1 MPLNLP
7 TDDSKDS
14 PKTGDLYVVATPIG
28 NRNDI
33 TLRALEILNSVDF
46 IAAED
51 TRHTG
56 RLLAYHKIKGNLIA
70 YHEHNEARRTPDLVN
85 KLKAGSSIALVSNA
99 GTPSVSDP
107 GYRLVNAAIAGDI
120 KVIPIPGVSAVVS
133 ALSVAGLPTD
143 AFVFIGFPAKK
154 KAQRLKQLEG
164 LAYESKTIVFYES
177 PHRILSFLQD
187 ITAIMGDRYAVLGR
201 EMTKQYEEFIR
212 GHLSAIHS
220 RLKARSAIKG
230 ECTLLVM
237 GREEDWS
244 VSMATAKEE
253 LALKLATTNI
263 SLSDLAKELAQK
275 YGLPKNKLYE
285 EALKIKAKAQDKKA

>member
-1 MPLNLP
+1 MHSNSP
-7 TDDSKDS
+7 TDDSNVR
-14 PKTGDLYVVATPIG
+14 PPAGALYVVATPIG

-33 TLRALEILNSVDF
+33 TLRALDILGRVDF

-56 RLLAYHKIKGNLIA
+56 RLLVHHKIKGKLIA
-70 YHEHNEARRTPDLVN
+70 YHEHNETRRTPDLVN

-107 GYRLVNAAIAGDI
+107 GYRLVNAAIMGGI
-120 KVIPIPGVSAVVS
+120 KVTPIPGASAVVS

-143 AFVFIGFPAKK
+143 AFVFIGFPAPK
-154 KAQRLKQLEG
+154 KAQRLKQLER
-164 LAYESKTIVFYES
+164 LAHESKTIVFYES
-177 PHRILSFLQD
+177 PRRILSFLQEL
-187 ITAIMGDRYAVLGR
+187 TTTMGDRQAVLGR
-201 EMTKQYEEFIR
+201 EMTKQHEEFIR

-220 RLKARSAIKG
+220 RLKRRSAIKG

-237 GREEDWS
+237 GCEKDQG
-244 VSMATAKEE
+244 VAMATAKDE
-253 LALKLATTNI
+253 LAVRLATTRCR
-263 SLSDLAKELAQK
+263 LSDLAKELAQK

-285 EALKIKAKAQDKKA
+285 EALKIKDTVPDKKP